1 MVGEEITRSK
11 VETEADLIR
20 QAREGDE
27 GAFTALMKQYQSMV
41 LNFAHKVCRDQSKA
55 EETFQDTFINVYQKL
70 SQFDGRSKFST
81 WLYSIVTNNCLM
93 KRRRRKID
101 EKMQAY
107 DEFPVGKEGV
117 EPAFQV
123 ADPGHGPMQTLMNKE
138 LQDHL
143 DRAILRLP
151 MEYRVVFI
159 LRDLEEN
166 SNEETAAILGISEEA
181 TKSRLR
187 RARAFLRQQ
196 LNEYVT
202 A

>member
-1 MVGEEITRSK
+1 MGEVLIAGQELAES
-11 VETEADLIR
+11 ELIR

-27 GAFTALMKQYQSMV
+27 RAFTALMNQHQSLV
-41 LNFAHKVCRDQSKA
+41 LNFAHKVCRDRSKA

-81 WLYSIVTNNCLM
+81 WLYSIVTNSCLM

-101 EKMQAY
+101 EKMQTY
-107 DEFPVGKEGV
+107 DEFPVEKEGG
-117 EPAFQV
+117 EPALQV
-123 ADPGHGPMQTLMNKE
+123 ADPDRGPMETLINKE

-159 LRDLEEN
+159 LRDLEGN
-166 SNEETAAILGISEEA
+166 SNEETAAILGISQEA

-196 LNEYVT
+196 LHDYL
-202 A
+202 AD